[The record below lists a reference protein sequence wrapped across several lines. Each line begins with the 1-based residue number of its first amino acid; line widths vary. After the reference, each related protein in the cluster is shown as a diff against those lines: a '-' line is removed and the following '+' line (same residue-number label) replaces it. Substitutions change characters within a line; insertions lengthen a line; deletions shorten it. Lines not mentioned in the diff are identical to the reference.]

1 MTGVIVNLLCFH
13 VFVNGKKEL
22 STLLT
27 LVVILW
33 CATSSAVLVS
43 NKDIKTLVG
52 ILDLPL
58 IQLSCATSSAVLVS
72 SKDIKTL
79 FLDLLPIVI

>member
-1 MTGVIVNLLCFH
+1 MNLLCFH

-22 STLLT
+22 
-27 LVVILW
+27 W
-33 CATSSAVLVS
+33 YATSSAVLVS
-43 NKDIKTLVG
+43 NEDIKTLVG

-58 IQLSCATSSAVLVS
+58 IQLACATSSAVLVS